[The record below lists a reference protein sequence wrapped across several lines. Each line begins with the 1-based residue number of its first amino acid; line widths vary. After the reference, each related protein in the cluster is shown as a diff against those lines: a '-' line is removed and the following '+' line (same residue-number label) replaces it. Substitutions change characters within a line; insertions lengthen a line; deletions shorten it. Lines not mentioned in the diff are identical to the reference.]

1 MKRIITLAI
10 AGFFLMAPLCAASGN
25 TTEIDALKKTVENLR
40 GQLGIVQ
47 DDVRSGKNRTWG
59 LVETAVVAPALSMA
73 GVAYTMYNGL
83 GVIREIQLAELL
95 TNFQGVLGKL
105 STIQPS
111 GLSIALMGL
120 GALVAMRGGFMV
132 VAGETPERVALA
144 MVRNTW
150 RAVKFV
156 GRGAKRSAQ
165 WAGGLVGVG
174 ADKATA

>member
-10 AGFFLMAPLCAASGN
+10 AGLLLVAPLCAASGN
-25 TTEIDALKKTVENLR
+25 TAEIDALKKTVENLR

-83 GVIREIQLAELL
+83 SVVREIQPVHLF
-95 TNFQGVLGKL
+95 TDIQSVLQKL

-111 GLSIALMGL
+111 GLSMALMGL
-120 GALVAMRGGFMV
+120 GALVAVRGGFMV

-144 MVRNTW
+144 IVRNTW
-150 RAVKFV
+150 RAVKWV
-156 GRGAKRSAQ
+156 GRGTKRSAQ
-165 WAGGLVGVG
+165 WIVGKSIVKR
-174 ADKATA
+174 A